1 MLKPNTAAQIESK
14 QLNQKISHD
23 NSVQPKQFANGR
35 LVLVR
40 VYNQQC
46 KWTRGKILRST
57 GPVSYIVKLSN
68 GLTWRRHQ
76 DQLKSCS
83 VPITVQ
89 STELPETVPQDMLSA
104 PSTFVSS
111 ELPDSVSSNSDF
123 QPSAQLAVIHK
134 EHVNFHESIH
144 LTHILTLNIAHYC
157 ILLCFASC
165 TSFFFPSVKCCIV
178 FRGGVRWIRMRMAH
192 VGYKITCLMIVVV
205 AVAVII
211 VICMI
216 LQCS

>member
-1 MLKPNTAAQIESK
+1 MLFAYRNTPHCTTGNSPAKLLLGRQLRTRLDLLKPNTAAQVESK

-23 NSVQPKQFANGR
+23 NSVQPKQFANGQS
-35 LVLVR
+35 VLVR

-123 QPSAQLAVIHK
+123 QPSASTRRYPQRTRQLPRK
-134 EHVNFHESIH
+134 YSSYPYTN
-144 LTHILTLNIAHYC
+144 T
-157 ILLCFASC
+157 
-165 TSFFFPSVKCCIV
+165 
-178 FRGGVRWIRMRMAH
+178 
-192 VGYKITCLMIVVV
+192 
-205 AVAVII
+205 
-211 VICMI
+211 
-216 LQCS
+216 